1 MRTNP
6 NSLTSIG
13 LNIGCIARRWRA
25 RVDER
30 LVGLGLTMSKWLPLR
45 WLAVS
50 GGSLPQRRL
59 VELTGVE
66 GPSLVRVLDDL
77 ERQGFI
83 ERRDCEADRRAKI
96 IYLTKKVDPIMRQ
109 ALPQADGVQKQ
120 ALAGISPEELATCQ
134 SVLERI
140 LNNLEKE

>member
-1 MRTNP
+1 MRTNT

-13 LNIGCIARRWRA
+13 LNIGYIARRWRA

-83 ERRDCEADRRAKI
+83 ERRDCEADRRAIEGDFAMGSLFK
-96 IYLTKKVDPIMRQ
+96 TGD
-109 ALPQADGVQKQ
+109 DVQQ
-120 ALAGISPEELATCQ
+120 GGFAAA
-134 SVLERI
+134 
-140 LNNLEKE
+140 